1 MAGTKMNR
9 VRELVH
15 AEDAHRMGIKGTGV
29 TVAVMDT
36 GIVDHPDFSHR
47 ILDFVDFTV
56 GRSGMYDDNGHGTHV
71 CGIIGGTGF
80 ASRGRYMGIAPGV
93 RYVVIR
99 VLDKMGNGNTTQ
111 VIRAIEWLIR
121 NHKKYNIRILNISV
135 GMLSSAREEERE
147 KLLEAVERV
156 WEEQIVVVTAAGNN
170 GPEAG
175 SVTIP
180 GMSKTVI
187 TVGSSDDEAAIRGRI
202 RMGTGY
208 SGRGPTENCIVKP
221 EVVAPGTKVVSCSN
235 RMSYETKS
243 GTSMATPV
251 VTGAIALLLERYPY
265 LTPVQVKLRLYETAV
280 DLGKPRNTQGWGMID
295 IRRLL

>member
-36 GIVDHPDFSHR
+36 GIADHPDFSHR
-47 ILDFVDFTV
+47 ILDFVDFTA

-111 VIRAIEWLIR
+111 VIRAIEWLIH
-121 NHKKYNIRILNISV
+121 NHKRYNIRILNISV

-147 KLLEAVERV
+147 RLLEAVERV

-187 TVGSSDDEAAIRGRI
+187 TVGSSDDETAIRGRI

-208 SGRGPTENCIVKP
+208 SGRGPTESCIVKP
-221 EVVAPGTKVVSCSN
+221 EIVAPGTKVVSCSN

>member
-1 MAGTKMNR
+1 
-9 VRELVH
+9 
-15 AEDAHRMGIKGTGV
+15 
-29 TVAVMDT
+29 
-36 GIVDHPDFSHR
+36 
-47 ILDFVDFTV
+47 
-56 GRSGMYDDNGHGTHV
+56 
-71 CGIIGGTGF
+71 
-80 ASRGRYMGIAPGV
+80 MGIAPGV

>member
-36 GIVDHPDFSHR
+36 GISDHPDFSHR
-47 ILDFVDFTV
+47 ILDFVDFTA

-99 VLDKMGNGNTTQ
+99 VLDKMGNGNTMQ

-187 TVGSSDDEAAIRGRI
+187 TVGSSDDETAIRGRI

-208 SGRGPTENCIVKP
+208 SGRGPTESCIVKP
-221 EVVAPGTKVVSCSN
+221 EIVAPGTKVVSCSN

-265 LTPVQVKLRLYETAV
+265 LTPVQVKLRLYQTAV

>member
-1 MAGTKMNR
+1 
-9 VRELVH
+9 
-15 AEDAHRMGIKGTGV
+15 
-29 TVAVMDT
+29 
-36 GIVDHPDFSHR
+36 
-47 ILDFVDFTV
+47 
-56 GRSGMYDDNGHGTHV
+56 
-71 CGIIGGTGF
+71 
-80 ASRGRYMGIAPGV
+80 
-93 RYVVIR
+93 
-99 VLDKMGNGNTTQ
+99 
-111 VIRAIEWLIR
+111 
-121 NHKKYNIRILNISV
+121 
-135 GMLSSAREEERE
+135 MLSSAREEERE
-147 KLLEAVERV
+147 RLLEAVERV

-187 TVGSSDDEAAIRGRI
+187 TVGSSDDETAIRGRI

-208 SGRGPTENCIVKP
+208 SGRGPTESCIVKP
-221 EVVAPGTKVVSCSN
+221 EIVAPGTKVVSCSN

>member
-1 MAGTKMNR
+1 MNR

-36 GIVDHPDFSHR
+36 GIADHPDFSHR
-47 ILDFVDFTV
+47 ILDFVDFTA

-93 RYVVIR
+93 KYVVIR

-135 GMLSSAREEERE
+135 GMLSSAKEEERE

-187 TVGSSDDEAAIRGRI
+187 TVGSSDDETAIRGRI

-208 SGRGPTENCIVKP
+208 SGRGPTESCIVKP

>member
-1 MAGTKMNR
+1 MNR

-36 GIVDHPDFSHR
+36 GIADHPDFSHR
-47 ILDFVDFTV
+47 ILDFVDFTA

-121 NHKKYNIRILNISV
+121 NHKRYNIRILNISV

-147 KLLEAVERV
+147 RLLEAVERV

-187 TVGSSDDEAAIRGRI
+187 TVGSSDDETAIRGRI

-208 SGRGPTENCIVKP
+208 SGRGPTESCIVKP
-221 EVVAPGTKVVSCSN
+221 EIVAPGTKVVSCSN

>member
-15 AEDAHRMGIKGTGV
+15 VEDAHRMGIKGTGV

-36 GIVDHPDFSHR
+36 GIADHPDFSHR
-47 ILDFVDFTV
+47 ILDFVDFTA

-135 GMLSSAREEERE
+135 GMLSSAKEEERE

-187 TVGSSDDEAAIRGRI
+187 TVGSSDDETAIRGRI

-208 SGRGPTENCIVKP
+208 SGRGPTESCIVKP
-221 EVVAPGTKVVSCSN
+221 EIVAPGTKVVSCSN

>member
-47 ILDFVDFTV
+47 ILDFVDFTA

>member
-36 GIVDHPDFSHR
+36 GIADHPDFSHR
-47 ILDFVDFTV
+47 ILDFVDFTA

-121 NHKKYNIRILNISV
+121 NHKRYNIRILNISV

-147 KLLEAVERV
+147 RLLEAVERV

-187 TVGSSDDEAAIRGRI
+187 TVGSSDDETAIRGRI

-208 SGRGPTENCIVKP
+208 SGRGPTESCIVKP
-221 EVVAPGTKVVSCSN
+221 EIVAPGTKVVSCSN

>member
-36 GIVDHPDFSHR
+36 GIADHPDFSHR
-47 ILDFVDFTV
+47 ILDFVDFTA

-135 GMLSSAREEERE
+135 GMLSSAKEEERE

-208 SGRGPTENCIVKP
+208 SGRGPTESCIVKP
-221 EVVAPGTKVVSCSN
+221 EIVAPGTKVVSCSN

>member
-36 GIVDHPDFSHR
+36 GIADHPDFSHR
-47 ILDFVDFTV
+47 ILDFVDFTA

-93 RYVVIR
+93 KYVVIR

-135 GMLSSAREEERE
+135 GMLSSAKEEERE

-187 TVGSSDDEAAIRGRI
+187 TVGSSDDETAIRGRI

-208 SGRGPTENCIVKP
+208 SGRGPTESCIVKP

>member
-243 GTSMATPV
+243 GTSMATPD

>member
-36 GIVDHPDFSHR
+36 GIADHPDFSHR
-47 ILDFVDFTV
+47 ILDFVDFTA
-56 GRSGMYDDNGHGTHV
+56 GRSGMCDDNGHGTHV

-121 NHKKYNIRILNISV
+121 NHKRYNIRILNISV

-147 KLLEAVERV
+147 RLLEAVERV

-187 TVGSSDDEAAIRGRI
+187 TVGSSDDETAIRGRI

-208 SGRGPTENCIVKP
+208 SGRGPTESCIVKP
-221 EVVAPGTKVVSCSN
+221 EIVAPGTKVVSCSN

>member
-36 GIVDHPDFSHR
+36 GIADHPDFSHR
-47 ILDFVDFTV
+47 ILDFIDFTA
-56 GRSGMYDDNGHGTHV
+56 GRAVMYDDNGHGTHV

-80 ASRGRYMGIAPGV
+80 ASKGRYMGIAPGV

-99 VLDKMGNGNTTQ
+99 VLDKMGNGNTAQ

-208 SGRGPTENCIVKP
+208 SGRGPTESCIVKP
-221 EVVAPGTKVVSCSN
+221 EIVAPGTKVVSCSN